1 MQQSHP
7 GQDGESPSVDA
18 VAAQLLIGTNKNALV
33 TEVARNKGLQES
45 LAINQDFSTALVVA
59 LSNDKNF
66 SNIVKRDLSRE
77 GESLSVDNV
86 VTKLLAD
93 ENKTLVNAIGNDKEV
108 AKKILA
114 ATEDTDEKR
123 SILVEKLAG
132 FLDANDH
139 AYDNNK
145 RTAKEFLGSKGLAS
159 ANASDPTFQ
168 GAVREVIS
176 QPLFEIPDDPNAPLS
191 WDW

>member
-1 MQQSHP
+1 M
-7 GQDGESPSVDA
+7 
-18 VAAQLLIGTNKNALV
+18 
-33 TEVARNKGLQES
+33 
-45 LAINQDFSTALVVA
+45 AINQDFSTALVVA

-168 GAVREVIS
+168 GAVGEVIS